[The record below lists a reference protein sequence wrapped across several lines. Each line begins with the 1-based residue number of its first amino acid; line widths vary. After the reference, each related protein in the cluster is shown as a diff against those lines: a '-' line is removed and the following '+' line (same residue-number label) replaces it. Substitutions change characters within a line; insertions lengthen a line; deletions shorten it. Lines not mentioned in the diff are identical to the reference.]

1 MFDGLELTCKVSYP
15 RDMETIYTIGQ
26 LARAAGVPTS
36 TVRYYERVGLLQ
48 PAGRTAGNYRLYGE
62 EALERLRFIREAQA
76 TGFPLDDIT
85 ALFHLGDG
93 TTDVC
98 EDVQA
103 LIEDRLSDLEKRM
116 TDLRL
121 VQRELKATLKRCR
134 ETEWSGHCH
143 VIDRLTA
150 ASASSP

>member
-1 MFDGLELTCKVSYP
+1 
-15 RDMETIYTIGQ
+15 METTYTIGQ

-36 TVRYYERVGLLQ
+36 TVRYYERIGLLQ
-48 PAGRTAGNYRLYGE
+48 PEARTVGNYRLYGE
-62 EALERLRFIREAQA
+62 EALERLHFIRSAQA
-76 TGFPLDDIT
+76 TGFTLEDVA
-85 ALFHLGDG
+85 ALFHLRDG
-93 TTDVC
+93 TTDIC

-116 TDLRL
+116 SDLRL
-121 VQRELKATLKRCR
+121 VQRALKATLKRCR

-150 ASASSP
+150 VSASHP